1 MLRWVYTNLLLCV
14 QTQQEIDIMWQNT
27 VTCHISNINV
37 HVNEH
42 INVNK
47 PELAKGFGQVRTK
60 TINDQSNTPSVNV

>member
-1 MLRWVYTNLLLCV
+1 MCSDTTGNRYYVAKYY
-14 QTQQEIDIMWQNT
+14 